1 MQQSSSQKYFYP
13 VVEIGTMMLF
23 CRLNRK
29 SHAEFELLNLFRQEA
44 DAVLRHTDLPI
55 QFFKA
60 IRLQL
65 LACSQHVTD
74 HYIHPVTTKLNESH
88 SKYAME

>member
-1 MQQSSSQKYFYP
+1 
-13 VVEIGTMMLF
+13 MMLL
-23 CRLNRK
+23 CRLTLK
-29 SHAEFELLNLFRQEA
+29 SHAELELLNLFRQEA
-44 DAVLRHTDLPI
+44 DAVLRHIDLPI

-65 LACSQHVTD
+65 LACHCM
-74 HYIHPVTTKLNESH
+74 YRVTTNLNESH